1 MLEVGEFSKPR
12 LLIIIS
18 NDNNEMPF
26 AVSKFVPDDKSFR
39 LISFRLNEAGGK
51 RFEEEERRA
60 GRSSV
65 VAGSIFSHQG
75 RFHYDL

>member
-1 MLEVGEFSKPR
+1 MTTTKYLSAEFSN
-12 LLIIIS
+12 LCL
-18 NDNNEMPF
+18 
-26 AVSKFVPDDKSFR
+26 PDDKSF
-39 LISFRLNEAGGK
+39 LLLSFSLNEAGGK